1 MSRLA
6 VIFPGQGAQYV
17 GMGRELAQEFPS
29 VREIFNRADEALG
42 VKLRRRCCHTTALQK
57 VFLLIAVGY
66 VMFKVVLGIVMYIIT
81 LKVEKKGLERKQ
93 RRETLLRARRM
104 KNMELYRR
112 QYLQLEE
119 RKKDLA
125 AM

>member
-1 MSRLA
+1 
-6 VIFPGQGAQYV
+6 
-17 GMGRELAQEFPS
+17 
-29 VREIFNRADEALG
+29 
-42 VKLRRRCCHTTALQK
+42 
-57 VFLLIAVGY
+57 
-66 VMFKVVLGIVMYIIT
+66 MFKVVLGIVMYIIT

>member
-1 MSRLA
+1 M
-6 VIFPGQGAQYV
+6 
-17 GMGRELAQEFPS
+17 
-29 VREIFNRADEALG
+29 
-42 VKLRRRCCHTTALQK
+42 TALQK
-57 VFLLIAVGY
+57 IFLLIAVGY
-66 VMFKVVLGIVMYIIT
+66 IIFKVLMGIVIYIIT
-81 LKVEKKGLERKQ
+81 LKVEKKGLERKR
-93 RRETLLRARRM
+93 RREALLRARRI

>member
-1 MSRLA
+1 
-6 VIFPGQGAQYV
+6 
-17 GMGRELAQEFPS
+17 
-29 VREIFNRADEALG
+29 
-42 VKLRRRCCHTTALQK
+42 
-57 VFLLIAVGY
+57 
-66 VMFKVVLGIVMYIIT
+66 MFKVVLGIIMYIIT
-81 LKVEKKGLERKQ
+81 VKVEKKGLERKR

-119 RKKDLA
+119 RKRDLT

>member
-1 MSRLA
+1 M
-6 VIFPGQGAQYV
+6 
-17 GMGRELAQEFPS
+17 
-29 VREIFNRADEALG
+29 
-42 VKLRRRCCHTTALQK
+42 TALQK
-57 VFLLIAVGY
+57 IFLLIAVGY
-66 VMFKVVLGIVMYIIT
+66 VMFKVVMGIIIYIIT
-81 LKVEKKGLERKQ
+81 LKVEKKGLERKR

-125 AM
+125 AME